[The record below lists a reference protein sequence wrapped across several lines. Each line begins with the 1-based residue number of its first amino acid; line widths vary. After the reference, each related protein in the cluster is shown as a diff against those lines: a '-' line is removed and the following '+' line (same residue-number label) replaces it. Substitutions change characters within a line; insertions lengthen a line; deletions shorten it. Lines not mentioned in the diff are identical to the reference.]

1 MVIGE
6 VQKSTFKSNDESRI

>member
-6 VQKSTFKSNDESRI
+6 VQKSTFKSNDESRT